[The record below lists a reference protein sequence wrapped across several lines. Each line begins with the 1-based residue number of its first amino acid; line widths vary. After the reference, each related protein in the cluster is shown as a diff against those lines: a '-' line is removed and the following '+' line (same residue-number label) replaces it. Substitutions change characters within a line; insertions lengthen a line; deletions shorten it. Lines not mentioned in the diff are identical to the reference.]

1 MAIDHKD
8 LKRFLEVAIVAA
20 RAAGQRALEDMNDT
34 KTVNKT
40 ADELV
45 TETDIICQQMI
56 IDTIKAKFSN
66 HGFVAEEGDGQAK
79 IFKRP
84 PVGDDIWWV
93 IDPIDGT
100 NNFARGIMSF
110 CVSIGCI
117 YQGKP
122 VLGVVFDPC
131 SDSLYAGVKDSPV
144 QCNGRTMTIAA
155 EGLEIFASVGI
166 ESVYVGG
173 FPDWMGKLAEKVR
186 YYSIGATALQLAYV
200 AKGALVGNICHESSK
215 LWDIAAGAFLIESA
229 GGIVTDFAGKSL
241 WPIDMNT
248 YQGGTY
254 QLLAGSPKAHA
265 QLVGFPKSA

>member
-1 MAIDHKD
+1 MAIDNKD
-8 LKRFLEVAIVAA
+8 LRSFLEVAIIAA
-20 RAAGQRALEDMNDT
+20 RAAGQRALEDINCT

-45 TETDIICQQMI
+45 TETDLICQQI
-56 IDTIKAKFSN
+56 VIDTITSQFSD
-66 HGFVAEEGDGQAK
+66 HGFVAEEGDGQGK

-84 PVGDDIWWV
+84 PIGDDIWWV

-110 CVSIGCI
+110 CVSIGCM

-122 VLGVVFDPC
+122 VLGVVFDP
-131 SDSLYAGVKDSPV
+131 STDSIYTGVRDSPV
-144 QCNGRTMTIAA
+144 YCNDRVTTVAT
-155 EGLEIFASVGI
+155 EGLELFTTVGI
-166 ESVYVGG
+166 VSVYASG
-173 FPDWMGKLAEKVR
+173 FPDWMARLAEKVR
-186 YYSIGATALQLAYV
+186 YYTIGATALQLAYV
-200 AKGALVGNICHESSK
+200 AKGSLVGNICHESAK

-254 QLLAGSPKAHA
+254 QMLAGSPKALA
-265 QLVGFPKSA
+265 QLLEVAE